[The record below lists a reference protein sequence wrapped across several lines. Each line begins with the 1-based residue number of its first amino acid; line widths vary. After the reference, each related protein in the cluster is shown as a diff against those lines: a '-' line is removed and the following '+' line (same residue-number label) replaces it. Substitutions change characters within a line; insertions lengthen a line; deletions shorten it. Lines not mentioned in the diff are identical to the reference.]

1 MIKVLEE
8 SIQKLVRNRNKGEF
22 EISSSCI
29 NEVRKMLFNN
39 IDLFKKYKMAYE
51 VEIYNNLRLLN
62 NESEVL
68 IKIIEDND
76 NEIIN
81 EKIFKHMVSEIADK
95 NL

>member
-8 SIQKLVRNRNKGEF
+8 SIQRQIISRNKGEF
-22 EISSSCI
+22 KIPSSYTHEA
-29 NEVRKMLFNN
+29 NRMLFNN

-51 VEIYNNLRLLN
+51 VEKESSLLN
-62 NESEVL
+62 KVGKSL
-68 IKIIEDND
+68 IKIIEDHD

>member
-8 SIQKLVRNRNKGEF
+8 SIQRQIISRNKGEF
-22 EISSSCI
+22 KIPSIYTHEA
-29 NEVRKMLFNN
+29 NRMLFNN

-51 VEIYNNLRLLN
+51 VEKESNLLSK
-62 NESEVL
+62 EGKSL
-68 IKIIEDND
+68 IKIIEDHD
-76 NEIIN
+76 NKIIN

>member
-1 MIKVLEE
+1 MIKVLEA

-22 EISSSCI
+22 EIPSSCTH
-29 NEVRKMLFNN
+29 EARKMLFDN

-62 NESEVL
+62 NEAGAL

-81 EKIFKHMVSEIADK
+81 EKIFRHILSEITDK

>member
-8 SIQKLVRNRNKGEF
+8 SIQRQIISRNKGEF
-22 EISSSCI
+22 KIQSSYTHEA
-29 NEVRKMLFNN
+29 NRMLFNN

-51 VEIYNNLRLLN
+51 VEKESSLLN
-62 NESEVL
+62 KEGKSL
-68 IKIIEDND
+68 IKIIEDHD